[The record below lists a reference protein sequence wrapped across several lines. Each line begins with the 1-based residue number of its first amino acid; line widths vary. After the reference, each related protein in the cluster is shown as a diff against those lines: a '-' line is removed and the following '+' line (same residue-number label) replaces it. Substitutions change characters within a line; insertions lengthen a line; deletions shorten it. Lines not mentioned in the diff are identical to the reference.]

1 MKTDFAKYAGMRIC
15 VAVSGGRDSM
25 ALLHRLLACA
35 GDYGIKV
42 CALNCNHKIRGVA
55 SDNDSLFVEDFCAR
69 LGVPLLTFVR
79 TGDFDLSEKSARQW
93 RQQCYLK
100 AFENCVLPN
109 GERWLAAD
117 AVATAHHMDDNAE
130 TVIFNL
136 ARGAAVAGLAGI
148 YDREVKGAD
157 GKTHKIIHPLISCT
171 RAEIDEYVKA
181 NAVPFV
187 DDESNFADG
196 YTRNKLRHNV
206 LPQLEKAVPDAVKA
220 IYRLSRIAAE
230 DEEYFNRLIE
240 EKNVISYK
248 GGCAEICFCEERAL
262 FKRAAVK
269 VVKERF
275 LKSDYTAEHA
285 ENLYNLQF
293 AENGKKF
300 EFLHLTAYKEE
311 GKIVISADDG
321 ENVPYE
327 ECKFYEYL
335 SSGES
340 QFGGQYL
347 VFKRDY
353 GGNLTG
359 GRQTKLLKFDLNAV
373 PENAVIRFIK
383 SGDVFQKFGG
393 GTKKLGDYFTDK
405 KVPVRLRGSI
415 PLIAVGNE
423 ILVVCGVEISQKVK
437 VEKNSNIIFAECRD
451 YAAKN

>member
-35 GDYGIKV
+35 KGYGIKV
-42 CALNCNHKIRGVA
+42 CALNCNHKIRGAA
-55 SDNDSLFVEDFCAR
+55 SDRDSLFVEEYCASA
-69 LGVPLLTFVR
+69 GVPLYKFVR
-79 TGDFDLSEKSARQW
+79 TGDFDLSENSARQW

-100 AFENCVLPN
+100 AFENGVLPS

-136 ARGAAVAGLAGI
+136 ARGTAVAGLAGI
-148 YDREVKGAD
+148 YDREVKSAD
-157 GKTHKIIHPLISCT
+157 GKTHKIIHPFISCT
-171 RAEIDEYVKA
+171 RAEIDEYVRE

-187 DDESNFADG
+187 DDESNFTDD
-196 YTRNKLRHNV
+196 YTRNKLRRNV
-206 LPQLEKAVPDAVKA
+206 LPQLENAVPDAVKA

-240 EKNVISYK
+240 EKNIISYC
-248 GGCAEICFCEERAL
+248 GGCAEICFIKERAV

-269 VVKERF
+269 VVKEKF

-300 EFLHLTAYKEE
+300 EFLHLTAFKED
-311 GKIVISADDG
+311 GKIIICADDS
-321 ENVPYE
+321 ENALTE
-327 ECKFYEYL
+327 ERKFYEYL
-335 SSGES
+335 SSGKT

-347 VFKRDY
+347 AFKRDC
-353 GGNLTG
+353 GENSADGE
-359 GRQTKLLKFDLNAV
+359 KKKILKFDLNAV
-373 PENAVIRFIK
+373 PVNAVIRFMK

-415 PLIAVGNE
+415 PLIAAGNE

-437 VEKNSNIIFAECRD
+437 VEEKSAVIFAECRD
-451 YAAKN
+451 YALKQ